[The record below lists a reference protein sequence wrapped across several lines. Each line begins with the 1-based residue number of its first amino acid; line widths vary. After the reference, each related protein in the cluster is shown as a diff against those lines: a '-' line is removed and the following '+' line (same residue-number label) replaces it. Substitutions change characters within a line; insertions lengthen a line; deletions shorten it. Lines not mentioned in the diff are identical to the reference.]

1 MLLVILTGGIDLS
14 VGSVVAMS
22 GVLIAL
28 FSQSMSLTAAI
39 LAALASGILAGAI
52 SGYLLSY
59 QKMAP
64 FIATLALMTIVR
76 GCGFIFSKGAPIVVV
91 NQAAAL
97 TDFGSGRTLGIP
109 NPAIILF
116 IVFAITTVILKYNVF
131 GRILIAIGS
140 NEEAVHLSGIK
151 VHLYKFSVYAIT
163 GGLAALAGII
173 STARTSVG
181 SCGYGVGCDCRRS
194 NRRHQFKRRKGLGC
208 RYIFRCADFRNDG
221 KCDEFIR
228 YHRLFSTDYQRT
240 YHHSCIVAAE
250 ISGQINYGTK
260 RYKIKFR
267 KFIPASKR
275 SKGSFLRQV

>member
-1 MLLVILTGGIDLS
+1 MLIVSASVSNAFFTANNLSNLIRQLAPVGIISMGMLLVILTGGIDLS

-76 GCGFIFSKGAPIVVV
+76 GSGFIFSKGAPNVVDD
-91 NQAAAL
+91 QAAAL

-140 NEEAVHLSGIK
+140 NEEAVHLSSIK

-163 GGLAALAGII
+163 GGLAYKYNMQDEMKQLLAEKATESLQGDSLAFLKIE
-173 STARTSVG
+173 SLFGDLAAEEQYSDKYLFFLTKSNTQTK
-181 SCGYGVGCDCRRS
+181 CRR
-194 NRRHQFKRRKGLGC
+194 RYQF
-208 RYIFRCADFRNDG
+208 N
-221 KCDEFIR
+221 
-228 YHRLFSTDYQRT
+228 
-240 YHHSCIVAAE
+240 
-250 ISGQINYGTK
+250 
-260 RYKIKFR
+260 
-267 KFIPASKR
+267 
-275 SKGSFLRQV
+275 